1 MEVKKLSLGEY
12 EIENNIF
19 LAPMAGYTDYSF
31 RKLALNSG
39 YGLCFTEL
47 VSAKGLLYKS
57 RNSDSLLF
65 CGEDKNKTGAQI
77 FGSDA
82 YSMRC
87 AIESDYL
94 KDFPII
100 DVNMGCPVPKVYK
113 NGDGSA
119 LLKDIKKA
127 ESILKECVK
136 TGKIITLKIRT
147 GLVYGD
153 DIATEFTKMAE
164 NSGVKLV
171 TIHGRVR
178 EAYYSGE
185 PDYNAIFKAKKAVS
199 IPIIANGGIF
209 TVEDAEKMMKNTGAD
224 GIMIARGAF
233 SNPFLINELLST
245 NPKYTLKEFIIE
257 HLLTLRERY
266 GERRTTLEFRKFI
279 GSYLKGIPYIKE
291 NKIALLTSESTDN
304 IIEILNKTI

>member
-1 MEVKKLSLGEY
+1 
-12 EIENNIF
+12 
-19 LAPMAGYTDYSF
+19 MAGYTDYSY
-31 RKLALNSG
+31 RKLALDLG
-39 YGLCFTEL
+39 YGFCFTEL

-57 RNSDSLLF
+57 KNPDSLLF
-65 CGEDKNKTGAQI
+65 CGDDFNQTGAQI

-82 YSMRC
+82 YSMRS
-87 AIESDYL
+87 AIESEYL
-94 KDFPII
+94 RKFPLI

-119 LLKDIKKA
+119 LLNDIKKA
-127 ESILKECVK
+127 EGILKECVK
-136 TGKIITLKIRT
+136 TDKIITLKIRI
-147 GLVYGD
+147 GLKEGD
-153 DIATEFTKMAE
+153 DIASEFCKMAE
-164 NSGVKLV
+164 DCGVQLV

-185 PDYNAIFKAKKAVS
+185 PNYNAIYKAKKSVK

-209 TVEDAEKMMKNTGAD
+209 TTEDAEKMLENTGVD

-233 SNPFLINELLST
+233 SDPFLINKLLNT
-245 NPKYTLKEFIIE
+245 EPKYTLKEFIIQ

-291 NKIALLTSESTDN
+291 NKLALLTSDSTDN
-304 IIEILNKTI
+304 IIKILDDTL